1 MSAIPFITFST
12 PDIHQK
18 IREQQRRQRSGGRD
32 DPPRGQ
38 KYSQSNRTPSCSQ
51 LKDMNDKMKSNAQSQ
66 FTGEMYNYN
75 LKFMNS
81 VWGLYNRYAPQ
92 AFQKNLEFRREI

>member
-18 IREQQRRQRSGGRD
+18 IREQQRQQRSGGRD

-51 LKDMNDKMKSNAQSQ
+51 LKDSNDNMKSNIQSQ
-66 FTGEMYNYN
+66 CI
-75 LKFMNS
+75 

-92 AFQKNLEFRREI
+92 AFQKNLECRRQM